1 LAIAGLMAFAMWAPV
16 YCVPPIEH
24 IIKEEL
30 MLSHAQASLL
40 FIGPLLMIIGVS
52 IPAGFLADRIGIK
65 KAAGIGIIILA
76 VGATLRGTATD
87 INSLLVFTFIYGA
100 GLGWTVPNLPK
111 MISGWVSREKAGMAT
126 GIYTTGMLAAPSL
139 AMAISMPLIFPI
151 TGSFQ
156 GVLFFWGIPAVAAA
170 IVWWLLAENPPRA
183 ATPAEP
189 VTRANLARV
198 LNNKYLWL
206 VASLFFL
213 HDFYFNTWAAWAP
226 TMMMIKGASAGLA
239 GTITSVVMWAGIPT
253 VFFMP
258 RLAYRLGLRK
268 PFLWL
273 PGIVL
278 AFAAWGALNITL
290 PLSWPLMALIG
301 VALETRFVTIMALP
315 VEMMPRDQ
323 VGTASG
329 LVWSVGLAGGV
340 VGAFTGGRILDLT
353 GSLDVVLFVLLGL
366 SAAATV
372 IALALPETGPRA
384 RISKL
389 A

>member
-1 LAIAGLMAFAMWAPV
+1 MGGYPHRIFYAP
-16 YCVPPIEH
+16 
-24 IIKEEL
+24 
-30 MLSHAQASLL
+30 A
-40 FIGPLLMIIGVS
+40 
-52 IPAGFLADRIGIK
+52 
-65 KAAGIGIIILA
+65 
-76 VGATLRGTATD
+76 
-87 INSLLVFTFIYGA
+87 
-100 GLGWTVPNLPK
+100 
-111 MISGWVSREKAGMAT
+111 
-126 GIYTTGMLAAPSL
+126 
-139 AMAISMPLIFPI
+139 
-151 TGSFQ
+151 
-156 GVLFFWGIPAVAAA
+156 
-170 IVWWLLAENPPRA
+170 
-183 ATPAEP
+183 
-189 VTRANLARV
+189 
-198 LNNKYLWL
+198 
-206 VASLFFL
+206 
-213 HDFYFNTWAAWAP
+213 
-226 TMMMIKGASAGLA
+226 
-239 GTITSVVMWAGIPT
+239 
-253 VFFMP
+253 
-258 RLAYRLGLRK
+258 GLRK

-384 RISKL
+384 RSSKL